1 MKVNGKIELLRN
13 EMRKRGLDA
22 YVIPS
27 NDPHQ
32 SEYVGDYFKSREFI
46 SGFTGSAGA
55 VVITMNKN
63 GLWTDGRYYIQAEN
77 QLKGSSIDLF
87 KMREPDVPTI
97 NEWLFDNLQSGNVV
111 GFDSKVF
118 SQHQVNV
125 MKKMFSEKNI
135 DVDGKYDLIELI
147 WGNRPSL
154 SKEKAMIL
162 DVKYAGK
169 SALEKLDEVRK
180 EMNKKD
186 SSYYIL
192 SSLDDIA
199 WTFNIRGNDINY
211 SPVVLSYSII
221 EKEKATLF
229 IDQDKLSEQM
239 KKELEEQNIYVKDY
253 DVVSTYISSFKSGTK
268 VMIDINRNN
277 SYIYNSIPNKCKI
290 IKIDEITKNL
300 KAVKNEVEIE
310 NLKKCHDKD
319 NVAMVKF
326 LYWLKNNI
334 GKEKITEISASDKL
348 ENYRQQVDLFKGLS
362 FNTIAAYK
370 DHAAMMHYSAQKES
384 EYELEPEGFFL
395 LDSGGQ
401 YLDGTTDITRTIVL
415 GDLTYE
421 QKRDY
426 TLTLKGHIALSKFK
440 FLKGVTGTNLDVL
453 ARQFLWQVG
462 IDYKCGT
469 GHGVGFF
476 LNVHEGPQGFS
487 PYATKAQLEKGMV
500 TTNEPGVYKAG
511 KYGIRIENT
520 ILVVEDEKTEFGQFM
535 KFETISH
542 CPIDLDGVI
551 VELLTE
557 EEKDWL
563 NTYHQ
568 TVYVKTS
575 SYLTEEE
582 KNWLKNE
589 TRSI

>member
-487 PYATKAQLEKGMV
+487 PYATKAQLEKGMI

>member
-1 MKVNGKIELLRN
+1 MKVNRKIELLRN

-32 SEYVGDYFKSREFI
+32 SEYVCDYFKSREFI

-55 VVITMNKN
+55 VVITMDKN
-63 GLWTDGRYYIQAEN
+63 GLWTDGRYYIQAEK
-77 QLKGSSIDLF
+77 QLEGSSIDLF

-125 MKKMFSEKNI
+125 MKRMFSEKNI
-135 DVDGKYDLIELI
+135 DINGKYDLIDLI
-147 WGNRPSL
+147 WENRPDL

-169 SALEKLDEVRK
+169 SALEKLNEVRK

-186 SSYYIL
+186 ASYYIL

-199 WTFNIRGNDINY
+199 WTFNIRGNDIEC
-211 SPVVLSYSII
+211 SPVVISYSII

-229 IDQDKLSEQM
+229 IDQAKLSEEI
-239 KKELEEQNIYVKDY
+239 KDEFEKQNIYIRDY
-253 DVVSTYISSFKSGTK
+253 EDISTYISSFKSRSK
-268 VMIDINRNN
+268 VLIDINRNN
-277 SYIYNSIPNKCKI
+277 SYIYNSISNKCKI
-290 IKIDEITKNL
+290 IKIDEITNKL
-300 KAVKNEVEIE
+300 KAIKNEVEIK

-334 GKEKITEISASDKL
+334 GKEKITEISASDRL
-348 ENYRQQVDLFKGLS
+348 ENYRKRVDLFQGLS

-370 DHAAMMHYSAQKES
+370 DHAAMMHYSAKKET
-384 EYELEPEGFFL
+384 EYELQSEGFYL

-415 GDLTYE
+415 GELTYE

-426 TLTLKGHIALSKFK
+426 TLTLKGHIALAKFK
-440 FLKGVTGTNLDVL
+440 FLKGITGTNLDVL

-476 LNVHEGPQGFS
+476 LNVHEGPQGFT
-487 PYATKAQLEKGMV
+487 PYASKAQLEKGMII
-500 TTNEPGVYKAG
+500 TNEPGVYKAG

-535 KFETISH
+535 KFETISY
-542 CPIDLDGVI
+542 CPFDLNGII
-551 VELLTE
+551 VDLLTE

-568 TVYVKTS
+568 MVYKKTS
-575 SYLTEEE
+575 SHLTDEER
-582 KNWLKNE
+582 NWLKNE